1 MCTYCGCQSISLI
14 GRFMAEH
21 EELVNLSGDL
31 HRARD
36 SGDLATI
43 DEALTAVLAVLH
55 PHAGAEESGLFTVL
69 RRNPD
74 FADHVDGLCSEHTTL
89 DGLAERI
96 RAGEHALIHDFTELL
111 RDHMAREDNGLFPAA
126 AIELDGP
133 DWEEAIELS
142 GPRLVEA
149 GHLHTH
155 PHGADELQPHEH
167 SHEHAYPHEHAHP
180 HAP

>member
-36 SGDLATI
+36 SGAAAGI
-43 DEALTAVLAVLH
+43 DDALTDVLAVLH

-74 FADHVDGLCSEHTTL
+74 FTEHVDGLCGEHVTL
-89 DGLAERI
+89 DALAERI
-96 RAGEHALIHDFTELL
+96 RTGEHALIHEFTELL
-111 RDHMAREDNGLFPAA
+111 RDHMAKEDNGLFPAA

-142 GPRLVEA
+142 GPPVTEP
-149 GHLHTH
+149 GHVHTH
-155 PHGADELQPHEH
+155 PHV
-167 SHEHAYPHEHAHP
+167 HP
-180 HAP
+180 HVH